1 MTSWDLF
8 ERDIAGPLLD
18 PPETPSLDV
27 SIALRNMWQFTRA
40 HLPDPEV
47 NPWAELYPERCAA
60 GTAPC
65 AMRIMEATR
74 AHCLVRFGTA
84 LQNRSEMGRPIDGIL
99 ERPTTRD
106 PAREARCQYPA
117 AIHFRANPRLDKTP
131 PLSRALPG
139 GFGALRD
146 KREDRGIT
154 AATCPDA
161 Y

>member
-1 MTSWDLF
+1 MVVALPWC
-8 ERDIAGPLLD
+8 RPPIALCSCVCTGGRWGQKPLL
-18 PPETPSLDV
+18 PLL
-27 SIALRNMWQFTRA
+27 A
-40 HLPDPEV
+40 
-47 NPWAELYPERCAA
+47 
-60 GTAPC
+60 
-65 AMRIMEATR
+65 
-74 AHCLVRFGTA
+74 
-84 LQNRSEMGRPIDGIL
+84 

-146 KREDRGIT
+146 RREDRGIT

>member
-1 MTSWDLF
+1 MVLDGGASRSPQTAAFARKSHCL
-8 ERDIAGPLLD
+8 IAVPALAHTT
-18 PPETPSLDV
+18 PP
-27 SIALRNMWQFTRA
+27 
-40 HLPDPEV
+40 
-47 NPWAELYPERCAA
+47 
-60 GTAPC
+60 
-65 AMRIMEATR
+65 
-74 AHCLVRFGTA
+74 LVRFGTA
-84 LQNRSEMGRPIDGIL
+84 LQNRSELGRPIDGIL

-139 GFGALRD
+139 GFGALRN